1 MGGNAKTTI
10 VICASPASLNEAETK
25 DTLDFGKRAK
35 TIKNMVGVNK
45 KFTTED
51 WKKRYE
57 KEKAK
62 VTVSMTTNKNLE
74 EMLQKWMER
83 MYQML
88 NEKDDDIHKKSG
100 LIEKLKYQ
108 MLEQEELIYTSR
120 KDNENLTQEMNKMQ
134 SKNESAKKDVKEML
148 TVLRELTVN
157 YNKKSQRAMTKFQE
171 YTTVS
176 EKLLQQQSKLNFAQ
190 SELDSIKEFQANL
203 RMKTSEMIRS
213 LLTFLGE
220 VKRVIE
226 MAIALEEQMSVVAS
240 VEQTS
245 AVASEEQLQET
256 NAKEA
261 IEEQLGH
268 DWFLV

>member
-1 MGGNAKTTI
+1 
-10 VICASPASLNEAETK
+10 
-25 DTLDFGKRAK
+25 
-35 TIKNMVGVNK
+35 MVGVNK

-134 SKNESAKKDVKEML
+134 SKNESAKKEVKEML
-148 TVLRELTVN
+148 DVLEELTVN
-157 YNKKSQRAMTKFQE
+157 YNQIAQEANTKSQE

-176 EKLLQQQSKLNFAQ
+176 DELSQQQRKLNLAQ

-203 RMKTSEMIRS
+203 RMKTSEMISS
-213 LLTFLGE
+213 LLTFLNK
-220 VKRVIE
+220 VKWVIE
-226 MAIALEEQMSVVAS
+226 MAIALEEQMSAVAS
-240 VEQTS
+240 AEQMN

-256 NAKEA
+256 NAKEGL
-261 IEEQLGH
+261 EEQLGH
-268 DWFLV
+268 DWFFV

>member
-1 MGGNAKTTI
+1 
-10 VICASPASLNEAETK
+10 
-25 DTLDFGKRAK
+25 
-35 TIKNMVGVNK
+35 
-45 KFTTED
+45 
-51 WKKRYE
+51 
-57 KEKAK
+57 
-62 VTVSMTTNKNLE
+62 
-74 EMLQKWMER
+74 
-83 MYQML
+83 
-88 NEKDDDIHKKSG
+88 
-100 LIEKLKYQ
+100 
-108 MLEQEELIYTSR
+108 
-120 KDNENLTQEMNKMQ
+120 
-134 SKNESAKKDVKEML
+134 ML

-157 YNKKSQRAMTKFQE
+157 YNKKTQRAMTKSQE
-171 YTTVS
+171 YTIVS

-203 RMKTSEMIRS
+203 RMKTSEMIHS

-220 VKRVIE
+220 EKWVIE
-226 MAIALEEQMSVVAS
+226 MAIALEEQMSIMAS